1 MDVMSIR
8 RAALLGSLKSDN
20 VAYEAYNLSFD
31 GTDSTVIDTGVYLFT
46 QENINKDFEFIAEGI
61 NGTGTISSDT
71 IICAKHNGQS
81 YGFLVRPYP
90 STSASY
96 KGTIYVKD
104 QSNAIVIIRR
114 VGGVITLSGKDITN
128 LGVQFIN
135 GVFDR
140 PLVLGCAIND
150 DGSRYRY
157 AQGTIQH
164 VKLKWL

>member
-1 MDVMSIR
+1 MMQR
-8 RAALLGSLKSDN
+8 RAALIGSLKSN
-20 VAYEAYNLSFD
+20 VVYEAYNLSFD
-31 GTDSTVIDTGVYLFT
+31 GTDSTVIDTGVCLFT
-46 QENINKDFEFIAEGI
+46 QENVNRDFEFIAEGI
-61 NGTGTISSDT
+61 NGIHTTSNST
-71 IICAKHNGQS
+71 IICAKHNGNS

-96 KGTIYVKD
+96 KGTIYVKN

-140 PLVLGCAIND
+140 PIVLGCAIND

-164 VKLKWL
+164 IKLKWL